1 MIFPQRSTRRD
12 GGLLLVGPNKH
23 QSIAMKVGQSA
34 RRARARDVS
43 KESSFEEAIEHVEA
57 ICALPPSPIPSRA
70 PTGI

>member
-1 MIFPQRSTRRD
+1 
-12 GGLLLVGPNKH
+12 
-23 QSIAMKVGQSA
+23 MKVGQSA

-43 KESSFEEAIEHVEA
+43 KKSSFEEAIEHVEA